1 MTRTISQTEAAR
13 RDTLFTRAEGLAL
26 DLLSRRLYGL
36 ERPANYP
43 RDAWAQMLRALV
55 YQPRGTFRTVFAVF
69 DALFSPWARLVTLG
83 PVTVSATGVFASSTI
98 TTAHAGRWAWFEEA
112 GTGARTLVWVRTC
125 TPSVGGVLSTAETGY
140 WRAWEQER
148 TGSLYFLPF
157 ALVESDCEVTVLLD
171 SELLSAPPTYLQ
183 DPAGAARAAGE
194 PYGGALLNLFDLDPA
209 TLNYGDQVNGPFP
222 LYLTGAEVGGL
233 FGAVA
238 RVLLPAGV
246 ALSVRSAVFADTLGY
261 GPIYAL
267 PRFGRVGLPS
277 LGT

>member
-1 MTRTISQTEAAR
+1 MIRTLSQTEAAR

-26 DLLSRRLYGL
+26 DLLSRQLYGI

-69 DALFSPWARLVTLG
+69 DALFAPWARLVSLG
-83 PVTVSATGVFASSTI
+83 PVTVNAAGVFASADI
-98 TTAHAGRWAWFEEA
+98 TTAHAGRWAWFEED
-112 GTGARTLVWVRTC
+112 GTGARVLVWVRTC
-125 TPSVGGVLSTAETGY
+125 TPSVGGVLSTVESAY
-140 WRAWEQER
+140 WRAWNAAR
-148 TGSLYFLPF
+148 TGTLYLLPF
-157 ALVESDCEVTVLLD
+157 SLVEGDCEVTVNLD
-171 SELLSAPPTYLQ
+171 AELLSAPPTYLQ
-183 DPAGAARAAGE
+183 DPAGSARPAGV
-194 PYGGALLNLFDLDPA
+194 PFGGHLLNLFDLDPA
-209 TLNYGDQVNGPFP
+209 SLDYGDQVNGPFP
-222 LYLTGAEVGGL
+222 LYLTGADVGGL

-246 ALSVRSAVFADTLGY
+246 RLTVRSVAFADTLGY

-267 PRFGRVGLPS
+267 PRFGRVGVPG

>member
-1 MTRTISQTEAAR
+1 MIRTLSQTEAAR

-26 DLLSRRLYGL
+26 DHLSRQLYGI

-69 DALFSPWARLVTLG
+69 DALFAPWARLVSLG
-83 PVTVSATGVFASSTI
+83 PVTVNAAGVFASADI
-98 TTAHAGRWAWFEEA
+98 TTAHAGRWAWFEED
-112 GTGARTLVWVRTC
+112 GTGARVLVWVRTC
-125 TPSVGGVLSTAETGY
+125 TPSVGGVLSTVESAY
-140 WRAWEQER
+140 WRAWNAAR
-148 TGSLYFLPF
+148 TGTLYLLPF
-157 ALVESDCEVTVLLD
+157 SLVEGDCEVTVNLD
-171 SELLSAPPTYLQ
+171 AELLSAPPTYLQ
-183 DPAGAARAAGE
+183 DPAGSARPAGV
-194 PYGGALLNLFDLDPA
+194 PFGGHLLNLFDLDPA
-209 TLNYGDQVNGPFP
+209 SLDYGDQVDGPFP
-222 LYLTGAEVGGL
+222 LYLTGADVGGL

-246 ALSVRSAVFADTLGY
+246 RLTVRSVAFADTLGY

-267 PRFGRVGLPS
+267 PRFGRVGVPG